1 MTKPGIRLDTGGAT
15 DNAGGL
21 NPIVGVARE
30 DLIGAVGVLLRETA
44 GRPVRTL
51 KHVAAFNGEVVK
63 ILTGKSE
70 LEAGPKDKR
79 FADPAWRY
87 NPLYKAGMQYYLAV
101 QKGVAGWIDDVEFD
115 ELERARANFVTGMI
129 LDSLSPSNTLIG
141 NPSAI
146 KRAYDTGGGSL
157 LKGLKNA
164 YDDLTKND
172 GIVSQVDKRP
182 FKVGENLATSP
193 GAVIHRTE
201 MMELIQYQPTTA
213 EVREIPLLIIPPQ
226 INKAYVNDLS
236 PDKSMVR
243 FLVANGFQVFL
254 VSWRNPTKEHADW
267 GLGDYVDSL
276 IEATDVIAQVTGSKK
291 VNVTGACSGGITTA
305 TLLSKLQAKGDE
317 RINAVSLMV
326 CVLDPDAGDSEA
338 GALVSKHG
346 IEMARQRSAKKGIL
360 EGSNLSRTFAWLRPN
375 DLVWNYVINNY
386 LHGDDP
392 PPFDVLFWN
401 NDSTNLTAALHSDYL
416 GVYEDQPFRNHGQVE
431 MAGHKVD
438 LSAVKNDV
446 FVVAGVTDHITPWKA
461 CYRLTQLIG
470 SAKVDFVLSQ
480 AGHIQALLNP
490 PGNPK
495 AKYFHSAERPGPSI
509 DAWMNGQAEEKAG
522 SWWPFWAEWM
532 GERAGDM
539 KPAPKSLGSKKHKPR
554 EAAPGLYAF
563 D

>member
-1 MTKPGIRLDTGGAT
+1 MTKRGIKLDSGGAT
-15 DNAGGL
+15 DTAGGL

-44 GRPVRTL
+44 GRPVKTV
-51 KHVAAFNGEVVK
+51 KHLAKFNGEVVK

-70 LEAGPKDKR
+70 LEPGAKDKR

-129 LDSLSPSNTLIG
+129 LDSLAPSNTLIG
-141 NPSAI
+141 NPSAV
-146 KRAYDTGGGSL
+146 KRAFDTGGLSL
-157 LKGLKNA
+157 MKGLKNA
-164 YDDLTKND
+164 YDDVTQND

-182 FKVGENLATSP
+182 FKVGENLAVSP

-201 MMELIQYQPTTA
+201 MMELIQYQA
-213 EVREIPLLIIPPQ
+213 ASDQVHEIPLLIIPPQ

-243 FLVANGFQVFL
+243 FLTASGFQVFL

-276 IEATDVIAQVTGSKK
+276 IEATDIIGQVTGSKK
-291 VNVTGACSGGITTA
+291 VNVSGACSGGITTA
-305 TLLSKLQAKGDE
+305 ALLSKLQSRGDD
-317 RINAVSLMV
+317 RINAVSMMV

-338 GALVSKHG
+338 GALVSEHG
-346 IEMARQRSAKKGIL
+346 IQMARQRSAKKGIL
-360 EGSNLSRTFAWLRPN
+360 EGSSLSRTFAWLRPN

-401 NDSTNLTAALHSDYL
+401 NDSTNLTAGLHSDYL
-416 GVYEDQPFRNHGQVE
+416 SVYEHQPFRNHGKVE
-431 MAGHKVD
+431 LAGHKVD

-470 SAKVDFVLSQ
+470 SPNVDFVLSQ

-509 DAWMNGQAEEKAG
+509 DKWMGEQAEEKAG
-522 SWWPFWAEWM
+522 SWWPFWSAWLAERS
-532 GERAGDM
+532 GPT
-539 KPAPKSLGSKKHKPR
+539 KAPPKTLGSKKHKPM

-563 D
+563 E